1 MKALGSKISNNLHR
15 LMFLPATILFL
26 VFFIVPL
33 CQGIGVSLTDWNG
46 FSEERNFIGL
56 DNFIRFNGDWMA
68 SGDYRNPQIRFFS
81 DKRAMNA
88 IGVTLLFGLVSP
100 LLLNVFGLLLALLFD
115 SKIKGKVFARTA
127 VYMPSII
134 SPLIMGYLWTL
145 ILSPSTG
152 VLDKSLEQLGVN
164 GSFDWMGDPKK
175 AIWLIII
182 VNVWQFVGGPMMI
195 YLAGLQSVP
204 MDLYESAKIDGAN
217 TWQSFKNV
225 TWPLL
230 YPSARINIF
239 TNIIGSMAV
248 FDIIM
253 AITGGGPGYATESLS
268 IYIYRQSFN
277 GFAGYA
283 TAVAIIMFILIVIPI
298 AVSLRW
304 MRSKEIEM

>member
-56 DNFIRFNGDWMA
+56 DNFIRF
-68 SGDYRNPQIRFFS
+68 FS

-100 LLLNVFGLLLALLFD
+100 LLLNVLALLFD

>member
-15 LMFLPATILFL
+15 LMFLPATILFV

-56 DNFIRFNGDWMA
+56 DNF
-68 SGDYRNPQIRFFS
+68 IRFFS

-182 VNVWQFVGGPMMI
+182 VNVWQFVGVPMMI

-204 MDLYESAKIDGAN
+204 ME
-217 TWQSFKNV
+217 V
-225 TWPLL
+225 
-230 YPSARINIF
+230 
-239 TNIIGSMAV
+239 
-248 FDIIM
+248 
-253 AITGGGPGYATESLS
+253 
-268 IYIYRQSFN
+268 
-277 GFAGYA
+277 
-283 TAVAIIMFILIVIPI
+283 
-298 AVSLRW
+298 
-304 MRSKEIEM
+304 

>member
-1 MKALGSKISNNLHR
+1 
-15 LMFLPATILFL
+15 MFVPGTVLFL
-26 VFFIVPL
+26 IFFVYPL
-33 CQGIGVSLTDWNG
+33 MQGIGVSMTDWNG
-46 FSEERNFIGL
+46 FSDEKNFIGL
-56 DNFIRFNGDWMA
+56 DNFIRF
-68 SGDYRNPQIRFFS
+68 FS
-81 DKRAMNA
+81 DERAINA
-88 IGVTLLFGLVSP
+88 IGVTLLFGLLSP
-100 LLLNVFGLLLALLFD
+100 LLLNVFGLLLAILFD
-115 SKIKGKVFARTA
+115 SKIKGRILARTA

-145 ILSPSTG
+145 ILSPQTG
-152 VLDKSLEQLGVN
+152 VLDKALEQMGIDY
-164 GSFDWMGDPKK
+164 SFGWMGDPDK

-204 MDLYESAKIDGAN
+204 SELYESAKMDGAGAI
-217 TWQSFKNV
+217 QMFKNV

-253 AITGGGPGYATESLS
+253 AITMGGPGYATESLS
-268 IYIYRQSFN
+268 IYIYKQSFN

-283 TAVAIIMFILIVIPI
+283 TAVSIIMFFIIVIPVGI
-298 AVSLRW
+298 SLRW
-304 MRSKEIEM
+304 MRGKEVEM

>member
-15 LMFLPATILFL
+15 LMFLPATILFV

-56 DNFIRFNGDWMA
+56 DNF
-68 SGDYRNPQIRFFS
+68 IRFFS

-253 AITGGGPGYATESLS
+253 AITGVGPGYATESLS

>member
-1 MKALGSKISNNLHR
+1 MDVIKSRISTNLHKF
-15 LMFLPATILFL
+15 MFLPATLLFIM
-26 VFFIVPL
+26 FFILPL
-33 CQGIGVSLTDWNG
+33 VQGVGVSMTDWNG

-56 DNFIRFNGDWMA
+56 SNF
-68 SGDYRNPQIRFFS
+68 IRFFS
-81 DKRAMNA
+81 DKRALNA
-88 IGVTLLFGLVSP
+88 IGVTLLFGLISP
-100 LLLNVFGLLLALLFD
+100 LLLNIFGLLFAILFD
-115 SKIKGKVFARTA
+115 SKIRGKILARTA

-145 ILSPSTG
+145 ILSPRTG
-152 VLDKSLEQLGVN
+152 VLDKTLQHLGVDY
-164 GSFDWMGDPKK
+164 SFKWMGDPDK

-195 YLAGLQSVP
+195 YLAGLQSIPVE
-204 MDLYESAKIDGAN
+204 LYEAGKIDGAGAF
-217 TWQSFKNV
+217 QMFKNV

-253 AITGGGPGYATESLS
+253 AITMGGPGYATESLS
-268 IYIYRQSFN
+268 IFIYKQSFN

-283 TAVAIIMFILIVIPI
+283 TAVSIIMFFIIVIPI
-298 AVSLRW
+298 GISLVW
-304 MRSKEIEM
+304 MKGKEVEM

>member
-15 LMFLPATILFL
+15 LMFLPATILFV

-56 DNFIRFNGDWMA
+56 DNF
-68 SGDYRNPQIRFFS
+68 IRFFS

-195 YLAGLQSVP
+195 YLAGLQS

>member
-1 MKALGSKISNNLHR
+1 MSVIRSKVSTNLHKF
-15 LMFLPATILFL
+15 MFLPAALLFL
-26 VFFIVPL
+26 MFFILPL
-33 CQGIGVSLTDWNG
+33 VQGAGVSMTDWNG

-56 DNFIRFNGDWMA
+56 SNF
-68 SGDYRNPQIRFFS
+68 IRFFS
-81 DKRAMNA
+81 DQRALHA

-100 LLLNVFGLLLALLFD
+100 VLLNVFGLLLAILFD
-115 SKIKGKVFARTA
+115 SKVKGKILARTA

-145 ILSPSTG
+145 ILSPRTG
-152 VLDKSLEQLGVN
+152 VLDKILQQF
-164 GSFDWMGDPKK
+164 GSDYSFGWMGDPDK

-195 YLAGLQSVP
+195 YLAGLQSIP
-204 MDLYESAKIDGAN
+204 GELYESARIDGAGPL
-217 TWQSFKNV
+217 QMFKNV

-253 AITGGGPGYATESLS
+253 AITMGGPGYATESLS
-268 IYIYRQSFN
+268 IFIYKQSFN

-283 TAVAIIMFILIVIPI
+283 TAVSIIMFFIIVIPV
-298 AVSLRW
+298 AVLLRW
-304 MRSKEIEM
+304 MRGKEVEM